1 MKHLRHLIFAVA
13 LAAAVSP
20 AAAQSLTGSAGCTA
34 LVQSAANAAAARIA
48 ADDADI
54 AQPKSIKTLTC
65 LDNFF
70 NGTGLNVVINL
81 LNPEN
86 LLKSIESQICN
97 KLNSVWQNTI
107 GQKQCGIT
115 LTGFKIGFLGGAN
128 LGGGLSCPKLSFGG
142 GGPPIAS
149 IGDRRQQQ
157 RQALCDRQRR
167 RADRLSDH
175 LPPRPLL
182 KDVP

>member
-1 MKHLRHLIFAVA
+1 M
-13 LAAAVSP
+13 P
-20 AAAQSLTGSAGCTA
+20 TSL
-34 LVQSAANAAAARIA
+34 
-48 ADDADI
+48 
-54 AQPKSIKTLTC
+54 QPQSIKTLTC

-149 IGDRRQQQ
+149 IG
-157 RQALCDRQRR
+157 AGVNNNGKLYVTGN
-167 RADRLSDH
+167 AVAPTGYPITS
-175 LPPRPLL
+175 LL
-182 KDVP
+182 GLY